1 VFAFAN
7 TGISLDGLSLR
18 DLFAPVPL
26 GIAAGLFLGKQL
38 GVFRMVWIAVRLGFA
53 ELPSGSRLPTLYGVA
68 VLALTLLRR
77 ADSE

>member
-1 VFAFAN
+1 LRSQTRSFARWAFPPGFVHA
-7 TGISLDGLSLR
+7 GARR
-18 DLFAPVPL
+18 DR
-26 GIAAGLFLGKQL
+26 GRLFLGKQL

-53 ELPSGSRLPTLYGVA
+53 QLPSGSRLPTLYGVA